1 MSKYQLDLN
10 DDYYSNE
17 SRLSV
22 RSRNIMMRLGGV
34 DAMLIYFKKHGSF
47 ENVPQAGVHTNV
59 QLSSFCNYLINNNL
73 IQKERYFPEEQI
85 KPSYE
90 FISKLK
96 YAALINR
103 YLVLKINLSVRAK
116 NVLNQ
121 LELDHKYNS
130 SDELSAK
137 YIKTILLEEYSYSS
151 IRNIGEKTK
160 NEFEVLKSEILKIL
174 DSLPLDDEALILI
187 DLKTK
192 ILRLLDNKIDIDE
205 VEDIIEYNQYS
216 FKKLISIYLLNL
228 DLRRRQREVLLHQF
242 FREEHTGVSD
252 IAKEV
257 SCTNE
262 RIRQIVEGFE
272 KIIIPEAISSM
283 LNYLKDIPSE
293 LVLFGDMNIVICNN
307 LPSVI
312 YKKTKYSP
320 NNYFTVYVYSIILK
334 KNFLS
339 LNEAVFNSNKTRKS
353 FLSITETIFISKI
366 FIKNSYFFDF
376 IDWIDNEIYSF
387 ETIEFEYEL
396 EVLVER
402 FYKESDIIIS
412 KEILNELIQI
422 IGKIKKTNWS
432 DINEL
437 ITRNRT
443 RRNYEDAINLSYDF
457 IKLYEKPQK
466 TASIITHLQSHLIDL
481 PTYKILTLLNNNK
494 SKFKQLGNGYWS
506 LRELESSEN
515 VEGSLRNIIFK

>member
-1 MSKYQLDLN
+1 M
-10 DDYYSNE
+10 
-17 SRLSV
+17 
-22 RSRNIMMRLGGV
+22 
-34 DAMLIYFKKHGSF
+34 
-47 ENVPQAGVHTNV
+47 
-59 QLSSFCNYLINNNL
+59 
-73 IQKERYFPEEQI
+73 
-85 KPSYE
+85 
-90 FISKLK
+90 
-96 YAALINR
+96 
-103 YLVLKINLSVRAK
+103 
-116 NVLNQ
+116 
-121 LELDHKYNS
+121 
-130 SDELSAK
+130 
-137 YIKTILLEEYSYSS
+137 
-151 IRNIGEKTK
+151 
-160 NEFEVLKSEILKIL
+160 
-174 DSLPLDDEALILI
+174 
-187 DLKTK
+187 KTK

-432 DINEL
+432 DINKL

-481 PTYKILTLLNNNK
+481 PT
-494 SKFKQLGNGYWS
+494 
-506 LRELESSEN
+506 
-515 VEGSLRNIIFK
+515 